1 MLNDEY
7 EWTFNFK
14 IKFENR
20 LSFENKLKYAQIWLS
35 GLTCPVHVG
44 VQIFGQN
51 FVRFVAKRSDWAK
64 NRDSDSDCF
73 GGRVLGC
80 QKNWKMNFCQ
90 FDCGNSVIFNQDRIR
105 YAWFKRKFLTI
116 LNMKMLNLTQKWR
129 GFPFLQIWHV
139 YQTLFHPQFYENQR
153 NPKPLSDIV
162 SGFFQDNFYK
172 HCEK

>member
-1 MLNDEY
+1 MLIVLNDEY

-73 GGRVLGC
+73 GGQVLGC

-105 YAWFKRKFLTI
+105 YAWFKRKF
-116 LNMKMLNLTQKWR
+116 
-129 GFPFLQIWHV
+129 
-139 YQTLFHPQFYENQR
+139 
-153 NPKPLSDIV
+153 
-162 SGFFQDNFYK
+162 
-172 HCEK
+172 